1 MEIAIIGASGYTGG
15 ELMRLLLT
23 HSQATVTCATSRTLN
38 GKPVD
43 AIHPHLKGLID
54 LTFSNPAI
62 DKIDADFV
70 FLAVP
75 HTVAMQYGG
84 KLRDQGIR
92 VVDLSADYRLPREM
106 YEQVYGV
113 AHTNYFPVPYGL
125 TELHRDEV
133 KNATFVANPGC
144 FPTGAT
150 LAAAPL
156 APYARTIIFDS
167 KTGVSG
173 AGNTV
178 TETTHYP
185 NVADTITPYKWTRH
199 RHLSEMQM
207 EISRLGSKATCYFTP
222 HLVPVNRGILTTAHI
237 LLSEAM
243 DQKEAENLY
252 RRFYQE
258 MHFVR
263 YQKPSLAAVRGSN
276 FCDVSVESEG
286 VRIVAISAIDNLVK
300 GASGQAIQN
309 MNLMCGFAEDDG
321 LKGAGLLP

>member
-1 MEIAIIGASGYTGG
+1 MDIAIIGASGYTGG

-23 HSQATVTCATSRTLN
+23 HSTATVTCATSRSLAGT
-38 GKPVD
+38 PID
-43 AIHPHLKGLID
+43 AVHPHLKGLID

-62 DKIDADFV
+62 GEIDADFV

-75 HTVAMQYGG
+75 HTVAMQYAG

-92 VVDLSADYRLPREM
+92 VVDLSADYRLPRET
-106 YEQVYGV
+106 YEKVYGV
-113 AHTNYFPVPYGL
+113 PHTDYFSAPYGL
-125 TELHRDEV
+125 PELHRNEV

-144 FPTGAT
+144 FPTGAV

-156 APYARTIIFDS
+156 APYAKAIIFDS

-185 NVADTITPYKWTRH
+185 NVADNISPYKWTRH
-199 RHLSEMQM
+199 RHLSEIQM
-207 EISRLGSKATCYFTP
+207 EISRLGSQAKCYFTP
-222 HLVPVNRGILTTAHI
+222 HLVPVNRGILTTAHV
-237 LLSEAM
+237 LLTEPM
-243 DQKEAENLY
+243 VQNDVENLY
-252 RRFYQE
+252 RKFYQG
-258 MHFVR
+258 MYFVR
-263 YQKPSLAAVRGSN
+263 YQNPSLAAVRGSN

-286 VRIVAISAIDNLVK
+286 GRVVAISALDNLVK

-309 MNLMCGFAEDDG
+309 MNIMCGFVEDDG
-321 LKGAGLLP
+321 LKGSGVLP